1 MAPRYQVI
9 AMQPTPVHMQGVIA
23 LHDPHVFK
31 CVGAALAAVQKLIAD
46 LLREYSD
53 YWGPVGLSTAV
64 TDLRGAMVRAFN

>member
-9 AMQPTPVHMQGVIA
+9 AMQPTPVHMQGVKGLFRTSNAPGAGPRCVIA

-31 CVGAALAAVQKLIAD
+31 CVGAALAAVQKLTAD

-53 YWGPVGLSTAV
+53 
-64 TDLRGAMVRAFN
+64 